1 MGHIF
6 RALMN
11 KQFFLVQLAWLT
23 ACFLLLGSALAAWP
37 MRLAQRDKKPSD
49 ALRQVVNQ
57 QRKQMEEFLRKTEQ
71 EKPSDPNQRETM
83 QTAIRQMAAQR
94 ATPFRVADW
103 KGDELLALIRLYEI
117 SEQYTLAVEAYRAY
131 LKELRDLTVISRARF
146 GLLRALV
153 ETEQIDEA
161 LKTLN
166 ETKLD
171 FLGNFNED
179 MPPRINLYKDLAVA
193 LRERGKVDV
202 SLQFA
207 REAYG
212 FTKLPQAMSP
222 RWREFVDPVRPNL
235 AALIVALLE
244 QTGKVK
250 EADEFQQRVL
260 KSDFDPQSHW
270 RDAYRAELTAARL
283 IGKPAPEVL
292 APRWLDGQPVKLSEL
307 HGKVVLVDFWAM
319 WCAPCVA
326 AFPHFREWQS
336 KYAGKGFE
344 IVGVTRFY
352 GRSDEKDDLNREQE
366 WQALQAFKRKHQLAY
381 SSAIGKMD
389 DIANDERY
397 GVSGLPTT
405 ILIDRRGNVREVQ
418 RGGGNYRKLAQRIA
432 KLIEEK

>member
-1 MGHIF
+1 MKKDF
-6 RALMN
+6 P
-11 KQFFLVQLAWLT
+11 LVRLILVV
-23 ACFLLLGSALAAWP
+23 ACVLLLGVADATWP
-37 MRLAQRDKKPSD
+37 TRAMQQDKKPSA
-49 ALRQVVNQ
+49 ALRQVENQ
-57 QRKQMEEFLRKTEQ
+57 QRKQMEEFLRKDEPGTQ
-71 EKPSDPNQRETM
+71 PDLNQREAM

-94 ATPFRVADW
+94 VTPFKVADW
-103 KGDELLALIRLYEI
+103 KGDELVALIRLYEL
-117 SEQYTLAVEAYRAY
+117 SEQYAPAVEAYRLY
-131 LKELRDLTVISRARF
+131 LKELRNLNVVSKVRL
-146 GLLRALV
+146 GLLRALL
-153 ETEQIDEA
+153 EADQIPEV
-161 LKTLN
+161 LKILN

-179 MPPRINLYKDLAVA
+179 MPPRISLYKDLAVA
-193 LRERGKVDV
+193 LRERGQFDV

-222 RWREFVDPVRPNL
+222 RWREVVDSLRPHL

-244 QTGKVK
+244 QSGKQK
-250 EADEFQQRVL
+250 EAGEFYQRVL
-260 KSDFDPQSHW
+260 KTDFDPQSQW
-270 RDAYRAELTAARL
+270 RDAYQAELTAARL

-292 APRWLDGQPVKLSEL
+292 APRWLDGQPVKLSGL
-307 HGKVVLVDFWAM
+307 RGKVVLIDFWAM

-366 WQALQAFKRKHQLAY
+366 WQALQAFKRKHQLSY
-381 SSAIGKMD
+381 PSAIGKMD
-389 DIANDERY
+389 DITNDERY
-397 GVSGLPTT
+397 GVTGLPAT
-405 ILIDRRGNVREVQ
+405 ILIDRRGNVRELQ
-418 RGGGNYRKLAQRIA
+418 RGGGNYRKLAQRVA